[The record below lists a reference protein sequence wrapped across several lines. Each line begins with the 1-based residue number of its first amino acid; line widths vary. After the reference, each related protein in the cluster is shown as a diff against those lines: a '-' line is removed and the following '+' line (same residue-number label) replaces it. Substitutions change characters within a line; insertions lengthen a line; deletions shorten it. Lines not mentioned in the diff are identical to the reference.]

1 LANSTYDANELQVIK
16 NTLEN
21 VGYDLHEYMLAHAYN
36 TISDQCFNNTFGPR
50 YSRVSNI
57 PSDELVRLSTDIVG
71 SEIAESFAAWN
82 DFTIR
87 QDDEEASILPSQI
100 GRTAIK

>member
-1 LANSTYDANELQVIK
+1 MAPPPSTYPNDYKRNNIQGLVELTLAK
-16 NTLEN
+16 NLYGTT
-21 VGYDLHEYMLAHAYN
+21 V
-36 TISDQCFNNTFGPR
+36 
-50 YSRVSNI
+50 
-57 PSDELVRLSTDIVG
+57 
-71 SEIAESFAAWN
+71 AESFAAWN